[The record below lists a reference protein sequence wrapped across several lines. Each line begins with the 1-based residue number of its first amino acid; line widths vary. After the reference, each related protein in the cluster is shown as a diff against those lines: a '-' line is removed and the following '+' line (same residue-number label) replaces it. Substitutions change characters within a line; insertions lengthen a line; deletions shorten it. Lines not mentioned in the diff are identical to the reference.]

1 LVICNIF
8 NININMNKNIIYLI
22 LMVLFSIGI
31 RKLEYYP
38 VLQTM
43 SAMGWCIAGF
53 LLLYNVIDYLMKKF
67 TK

>member
-1 LVICNIF
+1 
-8 NININMNKNIIYLI
+8 MNKNIIYLI